1 MNNRNNDVVTLDLY
15 CLECGYNLRGQS
27 GDPRRCSECGHHNSV
42 EDLEVPAKL
51 IRRALRQLES
61 GAALC
66 GASASTLL
74 LLVVPLFDC
83 YGPTKVAATIVCLG
97 NCVGSRHRNNDLLR
111 CRNVSLSAFLR
122 KQISLA
128 PHTTLVYSHRL
139 PDFCSRF
146 SCNRIGLVVSC
157 DCGCHATS
165 VPDQPA
171 DRCEDSNCNRDA
183 CYIHLALPCCQAGDS
198 SLTTRNR
205 REIRTSPL

>member
-74 LLVVPLFDC
+74 LLVVPLLIVMVQPRSQPPSFAWVIVL
-83 YGPTKVAATIVCLG
+83 GVGIATMIFYVVG
-97 NCVGSRHRNNDLLR
+97 MFHFRRSCVSKSRW
-111 CRNVSLSAFLR
+111 
-122 KQISLA
+122 